1 MIPDGANNLTKTT
14 IFPQIDGCCFRT
26 AYGTG
31 RKLTENLI
39 LESIPFTVGLLVV
52 ISPLALLVVF
62 VRGLLVVISP
72 LALLVVFVRG
82 LLGYRHR

>member
-1 MIPDGANNLTKTT
+1 MTDDPDGAKNLTFTT
-14 IFPQIDGCCFRT
+14 SKVNESYLPQIDGCCFRT

-31 RKLTENLI
+31 RKLTEI
-39 LESIPFTVGLLVV
+39 LNNYSKHYIIHCGC
-52 ISPLALLVVF
+52 F

-72 LALLVVFVRG
+72 LALSVVFVRG